1 MPRRL
6 SVCILLAATLA
17 VWGPAVAGPP
27 PQRAAELARLVRHDC
42 GSCHGLRLRGGLGP
56 ALTPRALAGKP
67 VELLVA
73 TVLEGRAGTPM
84 PPWKPF
90 LTEEEARWIVEGL
103 RRGDFLE
110 R

>member
-1 MPRRL
+1 MPRRF
-6 SVCILLAATLA
+6 SVCAAALLAA
-17 VWGPAVAGPP
+17 VAGVAAAAPP
-27 PQRAAELARLVRHDC
+27 PERAAELRRLVRHDC

-56 ALTPRALAGKP
+56 ALTPQALAGKP

-90 LTEEEARWIVEGL
+90 LSEEEARWIVEGL
-103 RRGDFLE
+103 RSGGFLE

>member
-1 MPRRL
+1 MPRRF
-6 SVCILLAATLA
+6 SVCAAALLAAA
-17 VWGPAVAGPP
+17 VGTAAAAPP
-27 PQRAAELARLVRHDC
+27 PERAAELARLVRNDC
-42 GSCHGLRLRGGLGP
+42 GACHGLRLKGGLGP
-56 ALTPRALAGKP
+56 PLTPQALAGKP